1 METQQIVFWVWK
13 PKKNRYTKIPEPH
26 IGGIEDISQKMLK
39 KKLQRL
45 SEFWLDKR
53 ANIFEDIRME
63 LGLYLSLYSSNREL
77 LVPSRRGTA
86 KIPEFIG
93 VLYSHKMLNRA
104 G

>member
-1 METQQIVFWVWK
+1 M
-13 PKKNRYTKIPEPH
+13 YTKIPESH
-26 IGGIEDISQKMLK
+26 IGGIENISQKMLK
-39 KKLQRL
+39 KLQIL
-45 SEFWLDKR
+45 SKFWLDKR

-63 LGLYLSLYSSNREL
+63 LGLYLSLYSSNREF

-86 KIPEFIG
+86 KIPEFIR